1 MKKRIWKFGGSSS
14 ESSRPRKRRNW
25 ARGFIKAKGKK
36 MSMRRIVSSSPPHA
50 SNHTASP
57 SSANASA
64 VSLFET
70 LNYAV
75 MLCM

>member
-14 ESSRPRKRRNW
+14 ENSRPKKRRNW
-25 ARGFIKAKGKK
+25 ARGFIKAKSKK
-36 MSMRRIVSSSPPHA
+36 MSMRRIVSSSFPPHA

-70 LNYAV
+70 LNYEIA
-75 MLCM
+75 